1 MSDLDHHET
10 VGHRQQPR
18 VTAGIF
24 ALLGTIVIVGWVLVN
39 AYSGGHHAPHVAH
52 DTAAA
57 DHADQVVVELANE
70 AGAEDV
76 EDEHAESPPFWGI
89 GILPFILILGC
100 IAILPLIPAT
110 EHWWE
115 SNLSRYVVSVGLGLC
130 AIAYYWAT
138 MGIDSVGAMLDHALL
153 LEYVPF
159 IVLLFSLYVI
169 SGGIQLSGDV
179 PAHPLTNTAFLAI
192 GALAASFIG
201 TTGASMVLI
210 RPILK
215 TNRER
220 RHKVH
225 TIVMF
230 IFLVSNIGGSLLPIG
245 DPPLFLGYLAGVPF
259 FWTLELWPQWLAA
272 CCILLV
278 VYWIWD
284 SILYRRESEAAIAF
298 DETNVQPLRL
308 HGSINFIWLLGVIV
322 CVAFINPSNPVPGTN
337 WYPFEFFR
345 ELVMLFLVAV
355 SLLSTSKGTR
365 EANHFNYHAIL
376 EVAALFIG
384 IFITMQVPLAVLNAH
399 GAGITSEFNEPWMYF
414 WMTGILSS
422 VLDNAPTYL
431 VFFNLAQTGTIPEG
445 VEALS
450 LNGGGTI
457 PVDMLVA
464 ISLGAVFMGSMT
476 YIGNGPNFM
485 VKAIAESSGVKMPSF
500 MGFVFKYS
508 IPVLIP
514 VFLLIV
520 LVFLVF

>member
-1 MSDLDHHET
+1 
-10 VGHRQQPR
+10 
-18 VTAGIF
+18 
-24 ALLGTIVIVGWVLVN
+24 
-39 AYSGGHHAPHVAH
+39 
-52 DTAAA
+52 
-57 DHADQVVVELANE
+57 
-70 AGAEDV
+70 
-76 EDEHAESPPFWGI
+76 
-89 GILPFILILGC
+89 
-100 IAILPLIPAT
+100 
-110 EHWWE
+110 
-115 SNLSRYVVSVGLGLC
+115 
-130 AIAYYWAT
+130 
-138 MGIDSVGAMLDHALL
+138 
-153 LEYVPF
+153 
-159 IVLLFSLYVI
+159 
-169 SGGIQLSGDV
+169 
-179 PAHPLTNTAFLAI
+179 
-192 GALAASFIG
+192 
-201 TTGASMVLI
+201 MVLI

-220 RHKVH
+220 RYKVH

-308 HGSINFIWLLGVIV
+308 HGSINIIWLLGVIV

-337 WYPFEFFR
+337 WHPFEFFR

-355 SLLSTSKGTR
+355 SLLSTPRGTR
-365 EANHFNYHAIL
+365 EANHFNYHAII

-399 GAGITSEFNEPWMYF
+399 GAGITAEFNEPWMYF

-431 VFFNLAQTGTIPEG
+431 VFFNLAQTGTTPEG
-445 VEALS
+445 MEALT
-450 LNGGGTI
+450 LTGGGTI

-485 VKAIAESSGVKMPSF
+485 VKAIAENAGVKMPSF

-508 IPVLIP
+508 IPVLVP

-520 LVFLVF
+520 FIFLVF